1 MAKLLKRRRTDAKG
15 NEHKA
20 GGTKSARQQKSPEIR
35 A

>member
-15 NEHKA
+15 HEHKA
-20 GGTKSARQQKSPEIR
+20 GGTKVRDSKKGPEIR